1 MARDRAESPFS
12 AAKQVCLRCALHHV
26 LKHWGQTATAVT
38 LLSAATL
45 VNAQAAITA
54 ITGQQ
59 VNGRD
64 AVRVEF
70 NGATDVVPTSFKM
83 DSPPRIAIDLPG
95 IEAGTIA
102 RSVPLAQGNIKSIR
116 LAAAGDRTRLV
127 MELAEAA
134 ELRTSR
140 DGNALVLTLE
150 PSARTAAP
158 KGDTVVWRKPT
169 PAPLAKPRR
178 CVSGPLPTPHP
189 NPPLP
194 RQLPRAATSHWTL
207 PTPRSTRWPA
217 PWPPSPAATWWSI
230 RASKA
235 R

>member
-1 MARDRAESPFS
+1 MARDRAESPLC

-140 DGNALVLTLE
+140 DGNALVVRGKICGAMPMVAKVTPEEARAALKLLD
-150 PSARTAAP
+150 ARTILFLL
-158 KGDTVVWRKPT
+158 TILFRK
-169 PAPLAKPRR
+169 
-178 CVSGPLPTPHP
+178 S
-189 NPPLP
+189 
-194 RQLPRAATSHWTL
+194 
-207 PTPRSTRWPA
+207 
-217 PWPPSPAATWWSI
+217 
-230 RASKA
+230 
-235 R
+235 

>member
-1 MARDRAESPFS
+1 MARDRAESPLC

-134 ELRTSR
+134 ELRTTRRIVRLR
-140 DGNALVLTLE
+140 DAEGNEIIELVDESVDLLD
-150 PSARTAAP
+150 RF
-158 KGDTVVWRKPT
+158 G
-169 PAPLAKPRR
+169 
-178 CVSGPLPTPHP
+178 
-189 NPPLP
+189 
-194 RQLPRAATSHWTL
+194 
-207 PTPRSTRWPA
+207 
-217 PWPPSPAATWWSI
+217 
-230 RASKA
+230 
-235 R
+235 